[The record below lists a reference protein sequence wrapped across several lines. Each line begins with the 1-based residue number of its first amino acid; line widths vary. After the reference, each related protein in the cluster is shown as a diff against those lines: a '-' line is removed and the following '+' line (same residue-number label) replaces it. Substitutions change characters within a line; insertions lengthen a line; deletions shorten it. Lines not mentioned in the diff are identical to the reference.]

1 MIHNIIEVDGVEYQA
16 VAGRFNRCVG
26 CAGNSSDALCGEL
39 RACGKHF
46 RVDGETVIFKRRINI
61 KELQNAN

>member
-16 VAGRFNRCVG
+16 VAGDGGRCAGCVG
-26 CAGNSSDALCGEL
+26 VESTTVCIALGSCAAIDRKDKSEA
-39 RACGKHF
+39 
-46 RVDGETVIFKRRINI
+46 IFKRRINI

>member
-16 VAGRFNRCVG
+16 VKNVKGNCIG
-26 CAGNSSDALCGEL
+26 CAGYDEYDLCSKL
-39 RACGKHF
+39 PPC
-46 RVDGETVIFKRRINI
+46 TVSKRDDKSRSIYKRRINI